1 MFAELSKRFPIK
13 NRHFRLL
20 GHPNCLL
27 HDPGKMHPE
36 SIPRLEAILRG
47 LLQLDAQL
55 PLDVE
60 IPAPAKLMD
69 LNIVHAKNY
78 LLYLEEAC
86 LKSESHFMS
95 RDNPLSEFSLDAIL
109 ASGGMSLAAAKH
121 LVNGGSCFCLTRP
134 PGHHAG
140 KENSEGFCFINHVAL
155 AIENIRLSQPM
166 ARFLIVD
173 FDVHHGNGIDSIYR
187 EDDKVFYFSLHGT
200 PAHVYPGTGWEQDT
214 GGIENPESRLNIAL
228 DLHTSGEG
236 WIKKFREHLAVAA
249 EKSHPDFLLISAGFD
264 AHIQDPFGL
273 MDLQDEHYSQCIQLL
288 LQASHQYCQDRMG
301 LFLEGGYSMDVL
313 SRVVPKV
320 IAQLAVEL
328 N

>member
-13 NRHFRLL
+13 NRPFRLL

-36 SIPRLEAILRG
+36 SIARLDAILRG
-47 LLQLDAQL
+47 LLKLDARL
-55 PLDVE
+55 PLDME
-60 IPAPAKLMD
+60 IPAPANLMD
-69 LNIVHAKNY
+69 LKIVHTKNY
-78 LLYLEEAC
+78 LMYLEETC

-95 RDNPLSEFSLDAIL
+95 RDNPLSEFSLDSIL
-109 ASGGMSLAAAKH
+109 ASGGMSLAAANH
-121 LVNGGSCFCLTRP
+121 LLKGGSCFCLTRP

-155 AIENIRLSQPM
+155 AIEKIRLSQPM

-214 GGIENPESRLNIAL
+214 GGKENPGSRLNIPL
-228 DLHTSGEG
+228 DLHTSGEA
-236 WIKKFREHLAVAA
+236 WIEKLREHLAVAA
-249 EKSHPDFLLISAGFD
+249 KKTQPDFLLVSAGFD

-288 LQASHQYCQDRMG
+288 IQTSHQYCLDRMG

-320 IAQLAVEL
+320 IAQLAMAL